1 MQSIALV
8 CSIFKCVTGCF
19 MKVINNSKG
28 IEKINKKSKTLKL
41 SAMVGLSTFLT
52 LMALTATSPV
62 LLLPTIPPVQAQQA
76 EITSGDI
83 NGSRSVNATTL
94 GNITV
99 YTAAGSIRSTIVPQQ
114 DPDKP
119 YITFG
124 YWNSS
129 VDNGNLVNFYSN
141 FTMARVNGSETHNHQ
156 ITNFTADNGI
166 VLTGGPLGSSTIF
179 SGQADVQT
187 NGNPKWNNVS
197 ASIIIDR
204 FDTISIA
211 LDSRTTDNH
220 FNGQPVTGIVESV
233 KSPEG
238 TELIVVDVDIPPAV
252 ILPANQTNDTAM

>member
-1 MQSIALV
+1 M
-8 CSIFKCVTGCF
+8 
-19 MKVINNSKG
+19 INECKG
-28 IEKINKKSKTLKL
+28 KENINKINKTLKL
-41 SAMVGLSTFLT
+41 SALVGLATFLT
-52 LMALTATSPV
+52 LMALTATSSV
-62 LLLPTIPPVQAQQA
+62 LLLPTITPVQAQQA
-76 EITSGDI
+76 AITSGDV
-83 NGSRSVNATTL
+83 NGSSSVNSTSL

-99 YTAAGSIRSTIVPQQ
+99 YTAAGSIRSIIVPEQ
-114 DPDKP
+114 DPDTP

-124 YWNSS
+124 HWNSS

-156 ITNFTADNGI
+156 ISNFRADNSI
-166 VLTGGPLGSSTIF
+166 VLTGGPVGSSTIF

-187 NGNPKWNNVS
+187 NGKPKWNNVS
-197 ASIIIDR
+197 ASIIIDK

-252 ILPANQTNDTAM
+252 ILSANQTNQ